1 MDRSTAVCSTPV
13 AFDVCNACTICSQS
27 SGLAAIEQYHTKLAL
42 EEGIR
47 EQKQKLQNI
56 QIDTALRQSP
66 MLKDLPQVLSAV
78 RKAGTNKHV
87 YAKGESVFQKGEL
100 ADRII
105 FVVQVSSRLQA

>member
-1 MDRSTAVCSTPV
+1 
-13 AFDVCNACTICSQS
+13 
-27 SGLAAIEQYHTKLAL
+27 
-42 EEGIR
+42 
-47 EQKQKLQNI
+47 
-56 QIDTALRQSP
+56 